1 VFDITRVNSTY
12 PETCGKTI
20 EEIEVLFSDK
30 ALHPWTTKKGHSRSE
45 EEVGAVITA
54 QAKDLARESVEK
66 GIQQDRGVHA
76 ENETCNVWNSS

>member
-1 VFDITRVNSTY
+1 VFAITRVNSTY

-30 ALHPWTTKKGHSRSE
+30 APHPWTTKKGHSRLE
-45 EEVGAVITA
+45 EETGAVITA
-54 QAKDLARESVEK
+54 QAKDLAREIVEK

-76 ENETCNVWNSS
+76 ENETESV